1 MVEVKSNLFA
11 LMEMGD
17 RKIDKIK
24 KKVIMIVG
32 NIRSGKSCLYNWILG
47 NQMVGEDSGKG
58 VKYINVKNNK
68 LSA

>member
-1 MVEVKSNLFA
+1 MIDIQSILLFIQKINLMVEVKSNLFA

-47 NQMVGEDSGKG
+47 N
-58 VKYINVKNNK
+58 
-68 LSA
+68 

>member
-1 MVEVKSNLFA
+1 VIDIQSILLFIQKINLMVEVKSNLFA

-47 NQMVGEDSGKG
+47 N
-58 VKYINVKNNK
+58 
-68 LSA
+68 